1 MRLFGC
7 AEKYTLRTAH
17 SAMVIIINF
26 SFLYYLFS
34 QTNNPI
40 VRILGQQ
47 LSPQLEQLAA
57 LARWKQRKLTHG
69 FATSLGEMTNVEL
82 GFAIFLMKVA
92 LEEPRLLV

>member
-1 MRLFGC
+1 
-7 AEKYTLRTAH
+7 
-17 SAMVIIINF
+17 MVIIINF
-26 SFLYYLFS
+26 SFLCYIFS

-57 LARWKQRKLTHG
+57 LARWKQRELTYG
-69 FATSLGEMTNVEL
+69 FATSWGELTNVEL
-82 GFAIFLMKVA
+82 GFAFFLMKVA